1 MNGRTWSISG
11 MAALLSM
18 EVFCIDEHERS
29 EKDRR
34 SSLTFSCGSERK
46 GIWHTSIELFLAV
59 KKKSSRTEVAVAS
72 VQSIPAF
79 HGEQTMTGIAKLWNN
94 ASAHETLSY
103 NCRTNRI

>member
-72 VQSIPAF
+72 CERSVHPSIPWRTDNDR
-79 HGEQTMTGIAKLWNN
+79 HR
-94 ASAHETLSY
+94 ETVE
-103 NCRTNRI
+103 